1 MLPVAKRRIQTGIS
15 METHSFN
22 ALLQAVGDGEPYA
35 ADVLGP
41 TIYAEL
47 HSIAQRHMR
56 QEKPGHTLQ
65 ATALVNEAYL
75 KLAGAGQIAQN
86 KRHFLA
92 LSANAMRQVLVD
104 HARAKSRAKRGGDPV
119 RVTVTEWPDETVL
132 SNEDIIDLDAALEK
146 LWAFD
151 ERAARALELMY
162 FCGMTYEEIGEAL
175 GIGQSTVFDDLKAA
189 KAWLAVQMGSPST
202 GA

>member
-1 MLPVAKRRIQTGIS
+1 MFPVTKQMIHTGAT
-15 METHSFN
+15 METYSFN
-22 ALLQAVGDGEPYA
+22 ALLQAVGDGEPDA
-35 ADVLGP
+35 ADALGP

-56 QEKPGHTLQ
+56 REKPGHTLQ

-75 KLAGAGQIAQN
+75 KLAGADQIPQN

-104 HARAKSRAKRGGDPV
+104 HARAKCRVKRGGEQV
-119 RVTVTEWPDETVL
+119 RVTMTEWPDETAL
-132 SNEDIIDLDAALEK
+132 SNEDIIDLDAALKK
-146 LWAFD
+146 LWTFD

-189 KAWLAVQMGSPST
+189 KAWLAVQMGSPGS